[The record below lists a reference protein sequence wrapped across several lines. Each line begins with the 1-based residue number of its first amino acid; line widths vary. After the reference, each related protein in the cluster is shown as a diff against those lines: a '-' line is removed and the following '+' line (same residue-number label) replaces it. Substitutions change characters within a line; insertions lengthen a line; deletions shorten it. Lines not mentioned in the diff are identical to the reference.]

1 LVFNYPITN
10 LLIYQISSMSRK
22 VCLLQ
27 PREIR
32 ALKKSNRKPNCQCH
46 GHISRPDADEMLRA
60 GDLRYIGLGKTYARI
75 TITSKRGWEK
85 VTQQVMGERIGY
97 TTMQLVG

>member
-1 LVFNYPITN
+1 
-10 LLIYQISSMSRK
+10 MSRK

-32 ALKKSNRKPNCQCH
+32 ALRNSNQKPNCQCH
-46 GHISRPDADEMLRA
+46 GHISKMEAEEMWRV
-60 GDLRYIGLGKTYARI
+60 GDLRYVGLGKTYARI
-75 TITSKRGWEK
+75 TATQKRAWEV

-97 TTMQLVG
+97 TTLQLVR

>member
-1 LVFNYPITN
+1 
-10 LLIYQISSMSRK
+10 
-22 VCLLQ
+22 
-27 PREIR
+27 
-32 ALKKSNRKPNCQCH
+32 
-46 GHISRPDADEMLRA
+46 MLRA